1 MKNLACIWLTCASL
15 AGTLTLTGCS
25 TTRPTWPEFEIASQP
40 DYLYLPAGAQV
51 QTRDGIYQVRQNE
64 KWVNPRV
71 VRLYQLMLKN
81 KLDAKEEAE
90 LKELMR

>member
-1 MKNLACIWLTCASL
+1 MKSWIITFLSCAALAMTPM
-15 AGTLTLTGCS
+15 LTGCS
-25 TTRPTWPEFEIASQP
+25 SASKTWPEFEIASQP
-40 DYLYLPAGAQV
+40 SYLYLPAGTQV

-64 KWVNPRV
+64 KWVNPRA